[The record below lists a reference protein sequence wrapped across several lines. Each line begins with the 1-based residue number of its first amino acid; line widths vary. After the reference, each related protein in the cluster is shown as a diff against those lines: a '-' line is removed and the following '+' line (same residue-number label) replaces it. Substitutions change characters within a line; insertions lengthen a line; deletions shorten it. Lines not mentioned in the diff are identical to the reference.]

1 MAATALK
8 IVFALYLPIACGKS
22 FNFFV
27 FRNAQEKRA
36 CFQRPFCFEKKEEFP
51 LSTNVAELLSPAG
64 DFERLRAAFRYGA
77 DAVYLA
83 GHVFGMRSASPNFS
97 FEEMCEASRLAHEL
111 GKKVYVTCNTL
122 PRGDELSQLP
132 GYLES
137 CEAAGVDALI
147 ISDMGV
153 LRMAKKYAPK
163 TEIHISTQTGVVNAE
178 AACMF
183 HELGASRVVLAR
195 EMTLDEI
202 REIRAN
208 TPKELEIEAFV
219 HGAMCVSFS
228 GRCLLSNYFTGR
240 DGNRGECAQPCRW
253 KYSLMEETRPG
264 RYMPIEETGEGTFIL
279 NSRDL
284 CMAEHIPELLE
295 AGIYSLKIEG
305 RAKADYYVASVTKAY
320 RGALDAALEGR
331 PLPEWVMPELDKIS
345 HRSYGTGFYFDRG
358 GPGQDSERGGYVR
371 DWEVAAVCMGMVD
384 DTHVRLSQR
393 NRFFSGEP
401 LDVLCPQEEPF
412 VVVLEDMKNSE
423 GEAIEAAPHATME
436 VIAKVSHPIPAGAYL
451 RRRRGEKNVLET
463 V

>member
-1 MAATALK
+1 M
-8 IVFALYLPIACGKS
+8 
-22 FNFFV
+22 
-27 FRNAQEKRA
+27 
-36 CFQRPFCFEKKEEFP
+36 
-51 LSTNVAELLSPAG
+51 STNVAELLSPAG

-295 AGIYSLKIEG
+295 AGVYSLKIEG

-331 PLPEWVMPELDKIS
+331 PLPEWAMPELDKIS

-412 VVVLEDMKNSE
+412 VVILEDMKNSE
-423 GEAIEAAPHATME
+423 GEAIEVAPHATME

>member
-1 MAATALK
+1 MN
-8 IVFALYLPIACGKS
+8 P
-22 FNFFV
+22 
-27 FRNAQEKRA
+27 RNI
-36 CFQRPFCFEKKEEFP
+36 
-51 LSTNVAELLSPAG
+51 ELLSPAG

-97 FEEMCEASRLAHEL
+97 HEEMCEAVQLAHSL

-122 PRGDELSQLP
+122 PRGDELAELP

-147 ISDMGV
+147 ISDLGV
-153 LRMAKKYAPK
+153 LRMAKRHAPN

-178 AACMF
+178 AACML
-183 HELGASRVVLAR
+183 HELGATRVVLAR
-195 EMTLDEI
+195 EMTLEEI
-202 REIRAN
+202 AELRAK
-208 TPKELEIEAFV
+208 TPKELEIEVFV

-264 RYMPIEETGEGTFIL
+264 RYMPVEETENGTFIL

-284 CMAEHIPELLE
+284 CMADHLPELIE
-295 AGIYSLKIEG
+295 AGVCSLKIEG

-320 RGALDAALEGR
+320 RGALDAALAGR
-331 PLPEWVMPELDKIS
+331 PLPGWVLPELDKIS
-345 HRSYGTGFYFDRG
+345 HRAYGTGFYFDKG

-371 DWEVAAVCMGMVD
+371 DWEVAAVCLGMVD
-384 DTHVRLSQR
+384 DSHVHLSQR
-393 NRFFSGEP
+393 NRFFAGEP
-401 LDVLCPQEEPF
+401 LDVLCPEEEPF
-412 VVVLEDMKNSE
+412 TGVLEEMKNAE
-423 GEAIEAAPHATME
+423 GESIEAAPHATME
-436 VIAKVSHPIPAGAYL
+436 VTARVSHPIPAGAYL
-451 RRRRGEKNVLET
+451 RRRRGEKNPVLPE
-463 V
+463 VSAQQAAQLNGRE

>member
-1 MAATALK
+1 M
-8 IVFALYLPIACGKS
+8 
-22 FNFFV
+22 
-27 FRNAQEKRA
+27 
-36 CFQRPFCFEKKEEFP
+36 
-51 LSTNVAELLSPAG
+51 STNVAELLSPAG